1 MSLLPWQRSALSVV
15 ERFTLNEKQELAFL
29 LCVSRRMDRSN
40 TSPFQLIIGGPG
52 GTGKSH
58 IYEALKT
65 FYREHGI
72 DYELA
77 FTAPMGIAAS
87 NIGASTTASFL
98 ALRTSYE
105 NLKSKRG
112 VSLDGIRKR
121 LENVRTIIIDEFYF
135 LGCEDF
141 QRITKHL

>member
-1 MSLLPWQRSALSVV
+1 VV
-15 ERFTLNEKQELAFL
+15 EKFTLNDKQELAFL
-29 LCVSRRMDRSN
+29 LCVTHRMDRTN
-40 TSPFQLIIGGPG
+40 GSPFRIIIGGPG

-58 IYEALKT
+58 IYEALRT
-65 FYREHGI
+65 FYREQNI

-77 FTAPMGIAAS
+77 FTAPTGIAAS

-105 NLKSKRG
+105 NLTSRRG

-121 LENVRTIIIDEFYF
+121 LENVRTLIIDEFYF